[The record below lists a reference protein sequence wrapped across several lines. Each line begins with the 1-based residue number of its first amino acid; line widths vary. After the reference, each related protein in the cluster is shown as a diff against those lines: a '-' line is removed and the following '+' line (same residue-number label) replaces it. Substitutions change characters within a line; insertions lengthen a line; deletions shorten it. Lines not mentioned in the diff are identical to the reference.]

1 MSEANKPTSGNTSTP
16 STAGDQL
23 REDQMLCLITTTAT
37 ALFWVVRN
45 IPPTSGQLQ
54 VVNQLNAVLGIIKKL
69 KKMKT
74 AKQSAVVE
82 VSTQQQETT
91 TPTAHG
97 RRGAPNDVND
107 ANDDVNA
114 GPQPQAVTQ

>member
-1 MSEANKPTSGNTSTP
+1 
-16 STAGDQL
+16 
-23 REDQMLCLITTTAT
+23 MLCLITTTVT
-37 ALFWVVRN
+37 ALLWVVRN

-54 VVNQLNAVLGIIKKL
+54 VVNQLNAVLDIIRKL
-69 KKMKT
+69 KMKT

-82 VSTQQQETT
+82 VSTQQQEIT
-91 TPTAHG
+91 TPTTHG